1 MDYNF
6 SDEEGDWESDEEIIF
21 IKKEKIKEK
30 TEYII
35 PEDCKV
41 IIKSGEIDIEINIE
55 KITTEIQKKYF
66 KQKEINITIKEFSKI
81 IDINGGGKLGFI
93 LDYKIKKIDFEDTEY
108 LIIKINNFI
117 KNTIKNLNKKCLICD
132 KDTEY
137 YNYKPDI
144 CKSILCYHGY
154 NELNLCSS
162 IREEILRDKQVCD
175 LLISLF
181 VSACASPHPI
191 YNLKISKEM
200 AISIINCCPSVIELY
215 KIAENTS
222 SEKCFKDILNKYNK
236 SLYDLIKYIIDS
248 CPLYIESTE
257 KYDEFKIITSTEKEE
272 MFKSLYEKQEYKK
285 ILTGY
290 HGSSITNWHNIIR
303 MGLKNYSGTKQ
314 QKNGA
319 AFGNGIYLA
328 TTERFS
334 LVYSIDMTNIWKLSS
349 VFSIRGKNR
358 IVAKCDIIDQ
368 KKKYKSGYESYW
380 QKSNDIFV
388 VDNEDYV
395 NIKSIK
401 II

>member
-6 SDEEGDWESDEEIIF
+6 SDEEGDWEEEDIF
-21 IKKEKIKEK
+21 YEKEKQ
-30 TEYII
+30 EYII
-35 PEDCKV
+35 PEDCK
-41 IIKSGEIDIEINIE
+41 INIKRGEIDLEINIE
-55 KITTEIQKKYF
+55 KITNEIQKKYF
-66 KQKEINITIKEFSKI
+66 KQKIIYINVKEYSKTITV
-81 IDINGGGKLGFI
+81 NTGGKLGFL
-93 LDYKIKKIDFEDTEY
+93 LDYKIKKVDFEDTEY

-181 VSACASPHPI
+181 VSACASQHPI
-191 YNLKISKEM
+191 YNLKISKET
-200 AISIINCCPSVIELY
+200 AINIINCCPPVNKLY
-215 KIAENTS
+215 RIAEYTKT
-222 SEKCFKDILNKYNK
+222 EKCFKKLIDKYH
-236 SLYDLIKYIIDS
+236 SELYNLIKYIIDS
-248 CPLYIESTE
+248 CPLYIESIG
-257 KYDEFKIITSTEKEE
+257 KFEFKIITSTEKEE
-272 MFKSLYEKQEYKK
+272 KFKNLYEKQEYKK

-290 HGSSITNWHNIIR
+290 HGSSISNWHNIIR

-328 TTERFS
+328 TTQTFS
-334 LVYSIDMTNIWKLSS
+334 LFYSIDITNIWKLSE
-349 VFSIRGKNR
+349 VFSLRKKNR

-368 KKKYKSGYESYW
+368 QKNSFNYNESKW
-380 QKSNDIFV
+380 QKTKDIFV
-388 VDNEDYV
+388 VDEEEYV

-401 II
+401 IC

>member
-6 SDEEGDWESDEEIIF
+6 SDEEGDWEEEDIF
-21 IKKEKIKEK
+21 YEKEKQ
-30 TEYII
+30 EYII
-35 PEDCKV
+35 PEDCK
-41 IIKSGEIDIEINIE
+41 INIKRGEIDLEINIE
-55 KITTEIQKKYF
+55 KITNEIQKKYF
-66 KQKEINITIKEFSKI
+66 KQKIIYINVKEYSKTITV
-81 IDINGGGKLGFI
+81 NTGGKLGFL
-93 LDYKIKKIDFEDTEY
+93 LDYKIKKVDFEDTEY

-181 VSACASPHPI
+181 VSACASQHPI
-191 YNLKISKEM
+191 YNLKISKET
-200 AISIINCCPSVIELY
+200 AINIINCCPPVNKLY
-215 KIAENTS
+215 RIAEYTKT
-222 SEKCFKDILNKYNK
+222 EKCFKKLIDKYH
-236 SLYDLIKYIIDS
+236 SELYNLIKYIIDS
-248 CPLYIESTE
+248 CPLYIESIG
-257 KYDEFKIITSTEKEE
+257 KFEFKIITSTEKEE
-272 MFKSLYEKQEYKK
+272 KFKNLYEKQEYKK

-290 HGSSITNWHNIIR
+290 HGSSISNWHNIIR
-303 MGLKNYSGTKQ
+303 MGLKNYSGTKH

-328 TTERFS
+328 TTQTFS
-334 LVYSIDMTNIWKLSS
+334 LFYSIDITNIWKLSE
-349 VFSIRGKNR
+349 VFSLRKKNR

-368 KKKYKSGYESYW
+368 QKNSFNYNESKW
-380 QKSNDIFV
+380 QKTKDIFV
-388 VDNEDYV
+388 VDEEEYV

-401 II
+401 IC